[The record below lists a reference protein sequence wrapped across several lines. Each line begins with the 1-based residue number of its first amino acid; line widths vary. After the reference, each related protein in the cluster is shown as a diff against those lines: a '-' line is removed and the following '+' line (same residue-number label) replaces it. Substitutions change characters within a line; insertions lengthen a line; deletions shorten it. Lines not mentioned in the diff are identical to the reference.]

1 MLGERHEEEASR
13 AGIRIDIVRRGPG
26 WLRNLYRNT
35 TQGLVIV
42 AIKYIVGY
50 TTIAVKNQPFGNTEL
65 FSSIININSIQPV
78 GWMRIETNV

>member
-1 MLGERHEEEASR
+1 MLGECNAEEASR
-13 AGIRIDIVRRGPG
+13 AGIRIDIVRRRPG

-42 AIKYIVGY
+42 AIKFIVSY

-65 FSSIININSIQPV
+65 FNSVQLLTSIASNLEV
-78 GWMRIETNV
+78 G